1 MKFGQ
6 KAEEINRCLFMMC
19 NISEM
24 RFYMI
29 LPILIK
35 TYFYCEVLGKVYLYT
50 VLNHVLHALFAVL
63 TFFFFNYF
71 HKIIIS
77 NIQYISIIEKLLK
90 GFLEDFFCLGQSSY
104 VSAVSF
110 GFP

>member
-50 VLNHVLHALFAVL
+50 VLNHVLHAISFCCVNH
-63 TFFFFNYF
+63 FFF
-71 HKIIIS
+71 
-77 NIQYISIIEKLLK
+77 KL
-90 GFLEDFFCLGQSSY
+90 FSQNNNQ
-104 VSAVSF
+104 
-110 GFP
+110 